1 VNYAKQNIELISLST
16 PNFGVGGVDNRLY
29 SGCWGWYQAAKNK
42 EYAICGASNGT
53 YFLDISNP
61 TTPTVCAYVLGKLGC
76 TYREMKTY
84 RNYCYI
90 ISDDAQPNKFQIVDM
105 QYLPDSVHLVYE
117 GKDIFERGH
126 TIWIDNDKMYIGTV
140 TYTSGFSSMNV
151 YSLATPTAPIL
162 LKELDDDIPPPLI
175 NAVHDMYVR
184 NDTVYASC
192 GYEGLH
198 ILKFNSVTNNF
209 TQLGSYTG
217 YGTVGSYNHS
227 SALTQNGKNLLFC
240 DEVPG
245 SLPMRYVNVEN
256 FANIQPLQSFKP
268 YTGTT
273 PHNPYMVGN
282 DFAVVACYQDGLY
295 IYDVSIPGSASLSGY
310 FDTHPQGG
318 ASVDNYFGADYR
330 GTWGAYPW
338 LPSKIIIAQDM
349 QNGVFLL
356 DATAAFGN
364 RASLQNQTAEDETI
378 VFYPN
383 PASDIL
389 NVSIMS
395 ASSGTLSLINML
407 GGIVLEKHYNGVI
420 KDEIDLKHIQAGSYL
435 VVVKSNNGVFNKKI
449 VIYK

>member
-1 VNYAKQNIELISLST
+1 
-16 PNFGVGGVDNRLY
+16 
-29 SGCWGWYQAAKNK
+29 
-42 EYAICGASNGT
+42 
-53 YFLDISNP
+53 
-61 TTPTVCAYVLGKLGC
+61 
-76 TYREMKTY
+76 
-84 RNYCYI
+84 
-90 ISDDAQPNKFQIVDM
+90 
-105 QYLPDSVHLVYE
+105 
-117 GKDIFERGH
+117 
-126 TIWIDNDKMYIGTV
+126 
-140 TYTSGFSSMNV
+140 
-151 YSLATPTAPIL
+151 
-162 LKELDDDIPPPLI
+162 
-175 NAVHDMYVR
+175 
-184 NDTVYASC
+184 
-192 GYEGLH
+192 
-198 ILKFNSVTNNF
+198 
-209 TQLGSYTG
+209 
-217 YGTVGSYNHS
+217 
-227 SALTQNGKNLLFC
+227 
-240 DEVPG
+240 
-245 SLPMRYVNVEN
+245 
-256 FANIQPLQSFKP
+256 
-268 YTGTT
+268 
-273 PHNPYMVGN
+273 MVGN

-420 KDEIDLKHIQAGSYL
+420 KDEIDLKHIQGGSYL